1 MDTSAGSQLNKPA
14 FGTSDFAVSTVN
26 SREYLD
32 ATAEETCPAESLP
45 MPEPDTGPQRPA
57 DDATETPSAAT
68 LEVMDQLK
76 ALAHNVTQGNGPS
89 FDEANASSV
98 QSEKSEDADASDH
111 GEPQAPEPSI
121 SVLPRPTGFESNQ
134 SINDRPKLG
143 NKVLTLAGF
152 ALAALIGAGST
163 IAWQAHLTS
172 NDVATAAAPTPVASA
187 PIVAPYVGRQ
197 LEELADDISA
207 LHHRME
213 ELAAKQQQLTVAQQ
227 QLDQLAAKQQQLATK
242 QEQAGQSISKLQALE
257 QARQRTLAPVQ
268 TRPAPVPQRSYV
280 PPPPPEPA
288 TQPPPPPRTA
298 SHPIPPMPIPP

>member
-1 MDTSAGSQLNKPA
+1 MDTSASSQLNKQT
-14 FGTSDFAVSTVN
+14 FGTSDFAFSTVD
-26 SREYLD
+26 SREYID
-32 ATAEETCPAESLP
+32 ATAEETCPAESVP
-45 MPEPDTGPQRPA
+45 MPEPDMGLQRTA

-68 LEVMDQLK
+68 LEVMDRLK
-76 ALAHNVTQGNGPS
+76 ALAHNVTQGNGSS

-98 QSEKSEDADASDH
+98 QSEQIEDADASDP

-121 SVLPRPTGFESNQ
+121 SVFPRPTGFESNQ
-134 SINDRPKLG
+134 PINGRPKLG

-163 IAWQAHLTS
+163 IAWQTHLTS
-172 NDVATAAAPTPVASA
+172 NDAATATAPVAPA
-187 PIVAPYVGRQ
+187 PVVAPYVGRQ
-197 LEELADDISA
+197 LEELADDISS

-213 ELAAKQQQLTVAQQ
+213 ELAAKQQQLTAAQQ
-227 QLDQLAAKQQQLATK
+227 QLDQLAAKQQQLAAK

-257 QARQRTLAPVQ
+257 QARQKATAPVQ
-268 TRPAPVPQRSYV
+268 TRVAPVSPRSYV